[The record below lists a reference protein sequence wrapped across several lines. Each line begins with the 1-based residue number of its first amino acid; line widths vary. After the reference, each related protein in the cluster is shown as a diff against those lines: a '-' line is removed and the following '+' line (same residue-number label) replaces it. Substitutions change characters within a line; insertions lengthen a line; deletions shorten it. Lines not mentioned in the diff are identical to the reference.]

1 MDGQNPVRVLNLFTI
16 MNRGGAETMVMN
28 YYRHIDRTRVQFD
41 FLVHREERGAYED
54 EIESLGGRIYRMMP
68 VRPWTAH
75 AYRQAVRAF
84 LAEHPEYRIL
94 HSHMSELGLYAFQE
108 AARAG
113 IPVRICHAHN
123 APHGIDIKSPVRW
136 YMKTRMRPYI
146 THRFMCGYESGLW
159 LYGKKYAGSFVQMN
173 NAIDA
178 AAFRYDAEC
187 RAQVRASLGLSPDAL
202 TVGHVGRFN
211 YQKNHPFL
219 LQAFAALVRQEPSA
233 VLMLVGDGED
243 RPAAEAMA
251 RDLHIEDSVR
261 FLGTRADIPDLL
273 QAMDVFAFPSHFE
286 GLSVASVEAQA
297 AGLPCLISD
306 GVPIECKKTDL
317 VRVLSLS
324 DGADAWGTE
333 LLGMA
338 REGRNSRRD
347 RTEDI
352 RAAGFDIAGNA
363 RWLQDFYLRAAGE
376 ADD

>member
-16 MNRGGAETMVMN
+16 LNRGGAETMVMN

-54 EIESLGGRIYRMMP
+54 EIESLGGHIFRMMP
-68 VRPWTAH
+68 VRPWTAG
-75 AYRQAVRAF
+75 AYRRAIRVF
-84 LAEHPEYRIL
+84 FSEHPEYRIL
-94 HSHMSELGLYAFQE
+94 HAHMSELGLYAFQE
-108 AARAG
+108 AKRMG

-123 APHGIDIKSPVRW
+123 APHGIDLKSPVRW

-159 LYGKKYAGSFVQMN
+159 LFGSRYRDSFIQMN
-173 NAIDA
+173 NAVDA
-178 AAFRYDAEC
+178 AAFRYDAAR
-187 RAQVRASLGLSPDAL
+187 RAEVRRMLELPEGSL

-219 LQAFAALVRQEPSA
+219 LRAFAAVRRQEPGA
-233 VLMLVGDGED
+233 VLLLVGDGSD
-243 RPAAEAMA
+243 RPAAETLA
-251 RDLHIEDSVR
+251 RELHISDSVR
-261 FLGTRADIPDLL
+261 FLGIRTDIPDLL

-317 VRVLSLS
+317 VHAMPLSA
-324 DGADAWGTE
+324 GTDAWGAE
-333 LLGMA
+333 LLRLA
-338 REGRNSRRD
+338 RTGRDARRD
-347 RTEDI
+347 TSEEI
-352 RAAGFDIAGNA
+352 RAAGFDITENA
-363 RWLQDFYLRAAGE
+363 RWLRDFYLGAVGRS
-376 ADD
+376 